1 MKHIRNDKNNGVYL
15 DHENKEITG
24 PKLIKFDDH
33 VKQDFLIGAMTANDV
48 ERAQGGKLVA
58 H

>member
-33 VKQDFLIGAMTANDV
+33 VKQDF
-48 ERAQGGKLVA
+48 
-58 H
+58 